1 MRVLVVGAGGTGGY
15 YGGRLFEAGRDV
27 SFLVRPARAAL
38 LRERGLEI
46 VSPSGDV
53 TLRPPLV
60 LADEIK
66 SPYDVVFL
74 SVKAYALDQA
84 IADFAPAV
92 GPETMILPVLNGM
105 RHIDLLVARFG
116 EKPVLGGASQIAM
129 TVDPRGRVVHL
140 TPLQKLAYGERASAA
155 KAGAGTSPA
164 RLQALHEL
172 MSGTPFEARL
182 SQDIEREMWQ
192 KWAML
197 ATLGGITCLMR
208 GTIGEIEAAP
218 GGAALSRAMFD
229 ECLAVSTAAGHP
241 PADDFVETTAKF
253 LTAPGS
259 PAASS
264 MYRDMSGG
272 LNVEVDQIL
281 GDLVDRGRAL
291 SVKTPLLAAA
301 FANLRV
307 YQQRLDAAAAAAKK
321 A

>member
-15 YGGRLFEAGRDV
+15 YGGRLFQAGRDV
-27 SFLVRPARAAL
+27 SFLVRPARAVA

-46 VSPSGDV
+46 VSPSGDA
-53 TLRPPLV
+53 TLHPPLV
-60 LADEIK
+60 LASGIAA
-66 SPYDVVFL
+66 PYDVVFL
-74 SVKAYALDQA
+74 SVKAYALEQA
-84 IADFAPAV
+84 IDDFAPAI
-92 GPETMILPVLNGM
+92 GPETMIVPVLNGM
-105 RHIDLLVARFG
+105 RHIELLVARFG
-116 EKPVLGGASQIAM
+116 EKPVLGGVSQIAM
-129 TVDPRGRVVHL
+129 TVDGQGRIVHL

-155 KAGAGTSPA
+155 RAGAGTPPA
-164 RLQALHEL
+164 KLEALHAL

-182 SQDIEREMWQ
+182 SQEIERDMWE

-208 GTIGEIEAAP
+208 GTIGEIEAVP
-218 GGAALSRAMFD
+218 GGAGLARAMLD
-229 ECLAVSTAAGHP
+229 ECVAVARACGHAP
-241 PADDFVETTAKF
+241 SEEFIEPTAKF
-253 LTAPGS
+253 LTTPGS

-281 GDLVDRGRAL
+281 GDLVKRGQAHSL
-291 SVKTPLLAAA
+291 KTPLLAAA

-307 YQQRLDAAAAAAKK
+307 YRQRLEAASAKK